1 MMISNGRHPIAKPAR
16 PALDGRQSVR
26 QGPDVF
32 PEATGDRPDLVRG
45 GNSVAARSYRLASPL
60 RPAGIT
66 QETPAG
72 PGRLIGGRPE
82 AAPPIFSKLTVVVSV
97 GLHLALVCFMIFG
110 LPSCQKEQS
119 GIDPSQV
126 VTVQLLS
133 EPGPPPPPPAEA
145 TPVEKAAPEP
155 KPAAQPPVF
164 ELPLGDSS
172 RNLQRSGRAE
182 AEAEE
187 DSAPSAPPEEML
199 ALGPKA
205 PPPPPELEKRR
216 DRKPEVKPPAVKR
229 RAEPKPRQEPDYSN
243 VPQALYRTLGR
254 DAGAIHF
261 GSRQGRR
268 TDPLVSRYFE
278 LALAKFNENWAPPKG
293 ISPNLVVGLAL
304 TIEPNGRLSYV
315 QITKPSGSAEF
326 DRSVERAIKMASPL
340 SPLPSV
346 FGAQRVSQSF
356 FFTPEGLSRRRR

>member
-16 PALDGRQSVR
+16 LAPDSRQSVR
-26 QGPDVF
+26 QGPAVYS
-32 PEATGDRPDLVRG
+32 EVTGERPGLVRG
-45 GNSVAARSYRLASPL
+45 ENSVAAMPL
-60 RPAGIT
+60 RPVGGPQKT
-66 QETPAG
+66 LAG

-82 AAPPIFSKLTVVVSV
+82 AGPPIFSKLTIIISA
-97 GLHLALVCFMIFG
+97 GLHLALVCFIVFG
-110 LPSCQKEQS
+110 LPSCQGEQS

-133 EPGPPPPPPAEA
+133 EPSPPPPPPVEA
-145 TPVEKAAPEP
+145 TPVDEAAPEP
-155 KPAAQPPVF
+155 KPVSQPPAF
-164 ELPLGDSS
+164 ELPLGESS

-187 DSAPSAPPEEML
+187 DSAPSAPPEDQL
-199 ALGPKA
+199 ALGPKVQ
-205 PPPPPELEKRR
+205 PPPPELEKRR

-229 RAEPKPRQEPDYSN
+229 QTEPRPPQEPDYSK

-254 DAGAIHF
+254 DAGAMHF

-268 TDPLVSRYFE
+268 TDPVVSRYFE
-278 LALAKFNENWAPPKG
+278 LALAKFNENWTTPQG
-293 ISPNLVVGLAL
+293 LSPDLVVGLAL
-304 TIEPNGRLSYV
+304 TIEPNGRISYV
-315 QITKPSGSAEF
+315 QITKPSGSTAY

-346 FGAQRVSQSF
+346 FGGQRISQSF
-356 FFTPEGLSRRRR
+356 YFTPEGMGRRRR